1 MRHNGRRQRGAT
13 LVETALVAPLL
24 LALVFGVIDF
34 GFAWSRQ
41 IAVRN
46 GTHAAARA
54 AAVNEVGAD
63 SSCALAPAPGSAGTA
78 KLMCLAKARSGLPA
92 SSVRVRVAL
101 GPDGQMRG
109 RPVVVCTQYYARS
122 LSGLYRGILDN
133 RLITNRS
140 EYRIEFADPSAP
152 IVTAEESTLA
162 GNWDWCVA

>member
-1 MRHNGRRQRGAT
+1 MKRRRGRERGAT

-24 LALVFGVIDF
+24 FALVFGVIDF

-63 SSCALAPAPGSAGTA
+63 SSCNLAPAPASAGTA
-78 KLMCLAKARSGLPA
+78 RLMCLTKARSGLPA
-92 SSVRVRVAL
+92 TSVRVRVAL

-122 LSGLYRGILDN
+122 LSGLYRGVLDN

-140 EYRIEFADPSAP
+140 EYRIEYADAATP
-152 IVTAEESTLA
+152 IVAAEESTLA
-162 GNWDWCVA
+162 GTWDWCTA

>member
-1 MRHNGRRQRGAT
+1 MDRRRQRGAT

-54 AAVNEVGAD
+54 AAVSEVGTDA
-63 SSCALAPAPGSAGTA
+63 SCALSPSPASTGTA
-78 KLMCLAKARSGLPA
+78 QLMCLAKARAGVPA
-92 SSVRVRVAL
+92 SSIRVRVAF
-101 GPDGQMRG
+101 GADGQLRG
-109 RPVVVCTQYYARS
+109 RPVVVCTQYYASS
-122 LSGLYRGILDN
+122 LSGLYRGILDD

-140 EYRIEFADPSAP
+140 QYRIEYADPATP

-162 GNWDWCVA
+162 GNWDWCTA